1 MAHSQKKSYFQ
12 MLGFYLTFFFFSM
25 SVRSIVLF
33 RLKIMWTEVV
43 FFFSRYGN
51 SFSLFYVFSNTCMRS
66 WLGEKQDGALFFQA
80 VFWNQQLSIFGVK
93 KKMKL
98 LKCLKVKHQPETHVF
113 KRHFKAAFD
122 VTLEFYSISC
132 DYMKLTAVV
141 NGENNLLKTFHKKS
155 QVKINNCYSWIG

>member
-1 MAHSQKKSYFQ
+1 MYEILIGRKAGWGIIFSSSVLEPAVKYFW
-12 MLGFYLTFFFFSM
+12 G
-25 SVRSIVLF
+25 
-33 RLKIMWTEVV
+33 
-43 FFFSRYGN
+43 
-51 SFSLFYVFSNTCMRS
+51 
-66 WLGEKQDGALFFQA
+66 
-80 VFWNQQLSIFGVK
+80 K

-132 DYMKLTAVV
+132 DYLKLTAVV

-155 QVKINNCYSWIG
+155 QVKINNCYS

>member
-1 MAHSQKKSYFQ
+1 M
-12 MLGFYLTFFFFSM
+12 
-25 SVRSIVLF
+25 
-33 RLKIMWTEVV
+33 
-43 FFFSRYGN
+43 
-51 SFSLFYVFSNTCMRS
+51 
-66 WLGEKQDGALFFQA
+66 GEKQDGALFFQA
-80 VFWNQQLSIFGVK
+80 VFWNQQLSIFWV

-132 DYMKLTAVV
+132 DYLKLTAVV

-155 QVKINNCYSWIG
+155 QVKINNCYS